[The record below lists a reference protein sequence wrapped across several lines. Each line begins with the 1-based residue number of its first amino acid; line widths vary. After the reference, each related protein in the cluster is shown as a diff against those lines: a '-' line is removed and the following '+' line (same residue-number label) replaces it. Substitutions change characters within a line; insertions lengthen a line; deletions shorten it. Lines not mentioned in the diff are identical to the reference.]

1 MAAQIFNR
9 LGQLGMVSDRDA
21 LNELHIFTYNL
32 SLFNFPT
39 DDYRYQGL
47 AIGGAVV
54 NSALFNVDGGHRA
67 VIFDRLSSHLYRLY
81 KV

>member
-1 MAAQIFNR
+1 MT
-9 LGQLGMVSDRDA
+9 DA
-21 LNELHIFTYNL
+21 LNEQHIYVHNL
-32 SLFNFPT
+32 SFFKFPI
-39 DDYRYQGL
+39 DDDIHQGL

-81 KV
+81 QV